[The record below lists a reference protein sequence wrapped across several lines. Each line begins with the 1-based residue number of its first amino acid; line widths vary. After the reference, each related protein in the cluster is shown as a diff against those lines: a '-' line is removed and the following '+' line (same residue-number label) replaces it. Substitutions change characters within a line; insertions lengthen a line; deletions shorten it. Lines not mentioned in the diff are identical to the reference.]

1 MSSHYCMVKML
12 RGHFNESEER
22 ALLKK
27 KRPNNLSRQNTLMGK
42 ITEHYFCPMQ
52 IQSEPRFTYTHLIRT
67 PRYYFALS
75 LGKES
80 PYIFSKL
87 NPFKTD
93 TR

>member
-1 MSSHYCMVKML
+1 
-12 RGHFNESEER
+12 
-22 ALLKK
+22 
-27 KRPNNLSRQNTLMGK
+27 MGK

-87 NPFKTD
+87 NSFNTD